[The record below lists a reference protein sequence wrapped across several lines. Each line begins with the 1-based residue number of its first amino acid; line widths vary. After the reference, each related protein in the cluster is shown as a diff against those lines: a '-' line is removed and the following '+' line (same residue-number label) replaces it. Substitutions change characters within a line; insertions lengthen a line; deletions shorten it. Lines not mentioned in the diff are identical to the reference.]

1 MNTQKVF
8 DLNKLRCEV
17 AMQQALQKWQ
27 PQPKTYGIE
36 CPRCNSTRLVKNSR
50 YNGIQKYLCNDCDR
64 IFKERPRFVCECLIP
79 GNQLKCQSC
88 PQFKEFLGLV
98 KQKMEELR
106 FLSFEELQN
115 LKSSDT
121 VTETLD

>member
-1 MNTQKVF
+1 MNTQKIF
-8 DLNKLRCEV
+8 DLNKLRCEL

-27 PQPKTYGIE
+27 PQPKTYGLE
-36 CPRCNSTRLVKNSR
+36 CPQCNSTRLVKSGR

-64 IFKERPRFVCECLIP
+64 TFQERPRFVCECLIP
-79 GNQLKCQSC
+79 GTQLKCQSC
-88 PQFKEFLGLV
+88 PQFKEFLILV

-106 FLSFEELQN
+106 CLSLQELQS
-115 LKSSDT
+115 LKSSAT